1 MPVPPMPRMLEDEP
15 DGRGIE
21 HDLRYN
27 QHDKWGWV
35 IYRTA
40 YGDDAAWERFKQFV
54 VDNSHQWI
62 VASSVPGIARNL
74 EWTFVSD
81 QEALDG
87 ASTAQLRARFRSWA
101 EEAIRTENPRA
112 TEDSLSGV
120 WPIQRYSYFIAVNEE
135 ALRCVADVKH
145 PRDWQLV
152 WVKFVK
158 ADWESDPDEDDGSY
172 ELVDGTT
179 EEDVGWML
187 IMSHTIGADFYDS
200 LGDDGMHWYTYY
212 TRPPDVC
219 CP

>member
-1 MPVPPMPRMLEDEP
+1 MMEDEQ

-21 HDLRYN
+21 EDLRIN

-40 YGDDAAWERFKQFV
+40 YGDDAAWEQFKQFV
-54 VDNSHQWI
+54 VDNSTKYI
-62 VASSVPGIARNL
+62 AESKFPGIARNL

-81 QEALDG
+81 QETLDG

-101 EEAIRTENPRA
+101 ADAIRTENPRA
-112 TEDSLSGV
+112 TEDSLSAEGR
-120 WPIQRYSYFIAVNEE
+120 IQRYSYFMAVNEE
-135 ALRCVADVKH
+135 TLRCAADVKH

-158 ADWESDPDEDDGSY
+158 ADWESDPDEDDGSHD
-172 ELVDGTT
+172 LIDGTT

-187 IMSHTIGADFYDS
+187 VMSDTIGAWFYDGM
-200 LGDDGMHWYTYY
+200 GDNGMGWYIYY
-212 TRPPDVC
+212 SRPPNCC

>member
-1 MPVPPMPRMLEDEP
+1 MDEASS
-15 DGRGIE
+15 GIFATISTK
-21 HDLRYN
+21 
-27 QHDKWGWV
+27 KWGWV

-54 VDNSHQWI
+54 VDNSAKYI
-62 VASSVPGIARNL
+62 AESSVPGITRNL

-101 EEAIRTENPRA
+101 AEAIRTENPRA
-112 TEDSLSGV
+112 TEDSLSPH
-120 WPIQRYSYFIAVNEE
+120 WRIQRYSYFIEVNEE
-135 ALRCVADVKH
+135 TLRCVVDVKH
-145 PRDWQLV
+145 PRQWQLV
-152 WVKFVK
+152 WVKFVR

-172 ELVDGTT
+172 ELINGTT

-187 IMSHTIGADFYDS
+187 VMSDTIRADFYDGM
-200 LGDDGMHWYTYY
+200 GDDGMGWCIYY
-212 TRPPDVC
+212 SRPPNPC